1 MDDQLFHLSLVTLRR
16 LDEVHWGWIQ
26 PYDDQV
32 LYHLLRRGVID
43 QGPEDRPFDASTR
56 AIRYAASLGDCLWDI
71 ALRERE
77 RVRIPL
83 KAFFSE
89 ELMSVL

>member
-1 MDDQLFHLSLVTLRR
+1 MDDQLFHQSLVTLRR
-16 LDEVHWGWIQ
+16 LDEAHRGHIQ
-26 PYDDQV
+26 PRDDRV

-43 QGPEDRPFDASTR
+43 QGPEDRPFDALTR
-56 AIRYAASLGDCLWDI
+56 AMRYAASLGDRLWDI

-83 KAFFSE
+83 KAFF
-89 ELMSVL
+89 